1 MSIILSGLKIAIN
14 GIGFMTS
21 YISAE
26 PRYIPGIL
34 IGVGLMLVSIMVP
47 EKLSR

>member
-1 MSIILSGLKIAIN
+1 MSIILSGLKIVVN

-26 PRYIPGIL
+26 PRYMPRIL
-34 IGVGLMLVSIMVP
+34 IGMYGEFQEIL
-47 EKLSR
+47 